1 MKVKSLLVA
10 ALAAT
15 LSLPLSASQQSL
27 EQRVQQLEQKNQTQS
42 ILQNQMS
49 EQLIELQKEVKE
61 LRGIIEEHDYK
72 LKQIQD
78 RQRDLYRDIEN
89 RLSAIPQGGSTTGAA
104 TTPVTGTPAPATTTP
119 VVSPTTAESVRQAVG
134 STGNERADFEAAF
147 KLVRNREYNKAV
159 ASFEAFL
166 TKYPAG
172 SYSDN
177 ARFWIGQVYF
187 AQSKFTEAEQQFN
200 LMRTEFPES
209 TKMSAAML
217 KLAEIKVRQENW
229 QEAKAIY
236 NEIVAKYSGAQ
247 QQLARKGLQ
256 DIKQKGH

>member
-1 MKVKSLLVA
+1 MKDKSLLVA
-10 ALAAT
+10 AFVAT
-15 LSLPLSASQQSL
+15 FSLPLSASQQSL
-27 EQRVQQLEQKNQTQS
+27 EQRIQQLEQKQQTQAL
-42 ILQNQMS
+42 LQNQMS

-72 LKQIQD
+72 LQQIQD

-89 RLSAIPQGGSTTGAA
+89 RLSALPQGATSAA
-104 TTPVTGTPAPATTTP
+104 SSPVTTTPSANTAAQTP
-119 VVSPTTAESVRQAVG
+119 VVSPTTAQSVQRAVG
-134 STGNERADFEAAF
+134 SSGTERTEFEEAF

-159 ASFEAFL
+159 ESFEAFL
-166 TKYPAG
+166 TKYPTG
-172 SYSDN
+172 GFSDN

-187 AQSKFTEAEQQFN
+187 AQSKLAEAEQQFN
-200 LMRTEFPES
+200 RLRSDFPDS
-209 TKMSAAML
+209 SKMSAAML
-217 KLAEIKVRQENW
+217 KLAEIKVRQEKW
-229 QEAKAIY
+229 EEAKAMY

>member
-1 MKVKSLLVA
+1 MKAKSLSVA
-10 ALAAT
+10 ALVAT
-15 LSLPLSASQQSL
+15 FSLPLSASEQSL
-27 EQRVQQLEQKNQTQS
+27 EQRIQQLEQKNQTQAL
-42 ILQNQMS
+42 LQNQMS
-49 EQLIELQKEVKE
+49 EQLIELQKEVRE

-72 LKQIQD
+72 LQQIQD

-89 RLSAIPQGGSTTGAA
+89 RLSSLPQGGASTSTSS
-104 TTPVTGTPAPATTTP
+104 TPATSTPTTSTSTS

-134 STGNERADFEAAF
+134 SSGNERAEFEAAF
-147 KLVRNREYNKAV
+147 KLVRNREYNKAIE
-159 ASFEAFL
+159 SFEMFL
-166 TKYPAG
+166 TKFPAG

-187 AQSKFTEAEQQFN
+187 AQSKFAEAEQQFN
-200 LMRTEFPES
+200 LMRTEFPDS
-209 TKMSAAML
+209 SKMSAAML
-217 KLAEIKVRQENW
+217 KLAEIKVRQEKW
-229 QEAKAIY
+229 EEAKAIY